1 MPNRRERLAAALL
14 VAPLL
19 LFLLGVFL
27 LPIGAFLWR
36 AVAETDVAPALPRT
50 LVALRDWDGRDLP
63 GEAAFEALAA
73 DLRAARAADQAAGGG
88 GLIPRAA
95 ARLNAE
101 IPGFRST
108 LPATARRL
116 ASPEAP
122 ARETILAASPDW
134 SKPGSWAAI
143 RRTGGPLSDLNLLAA
158 LDLRRDAAGSV
169 AAVPPDQA
177 VFRGVLLRTLWISLL
192 ATLLSLLLGYP
203 LAYLIATAPPRLA
216 LWMLGAVTLPL
227 WISDVP
233 RIASWIVLLQRDG
246 VVNTL
251 LTATGLLRE
260 PASFLFTRG
269 TVLLAT
275 VNLLLPFA
283 VLPIYASLRAL
294 DWRLPRAGLSLGAS
308 PWRVFRRVTL
318 PLSMPGVGAGALLV
332 FIQALGFY
340 VTPALL
346 GGPNDQMLPYFIGF
360 YANRTVNWGLA
371 AALSVVLLLA
381 VAIVVALYARLVG
394 FNKVRMA

>member
-50 LVALRDWDGRDLP
+50 LAALRDWSGRDLP

-88 GLIPRAA
+88 LIPRAA

-116 ASPEAP
+116 SSPEAP

-134 SKPGSWAAI
+134 SKPESWAAI
-143 RRTGGPLSDLNLLAA
+143 RRTGGPVSDLNLLAA
-158 LDLRRDAAGSV
+158 LDLRRDAAGGI

-177 VFRGVLLRTLWISLL
+177 VFRGVLLRTLWIALL
-192 ATLLSLLLGYP
+192 ATALSLLLGYP

-233 RIASWIVLLQRDG
+233 RIAAWIVLLQRDG
-246 VVNTL
+246 VANTL

-275 VNLLLPFA
+275 VNLLLPYA

>member
-50 LVALRDWDGRDLP
+50 LAVLRDWSGRDLP

-88 GLIPRAA
+88 LIPRAA

-116 ASPEAP
+116 SSPEAP

-134 SKPGSWAAI
+134 SKPESWAAI
-143 RRTGGPLSDLNLLAA
+143 RRTGGPVSDLNLLAA
-158 LDLRRDAAGSV
+158 LDLRRDAAGGI

-177 VFRGVLLRTLWISLL
+177 VFRGVLLRTLWIALL
-192 ATLLSLLLGYP
+192 ATALSLLLGYP

-233 RIASWIVLLQRDG
+233 RIAAWIVLLQRDG
-246 VVNTL
+246 VANTL

-275 VNLLLPFA
+275 VNLLLPYA

-346 GGPNDQMLPYFIGF
+346 GGPNDQMLSYFIGF

-394 FNKVRMA
+394 FNKVRPA

>member
-1 MPNRRERLAAALL
+1 
-14 VAPLL
+14 
-19 LFLLGVFL
+19 
-27 LPIGAFLWR
+27 
-36 AVAETDVAPALPRT
+36 
-50 LVALRDWDGRDLP
+50 DWSGRDLP

-88 GLIPRAA
+88 LIPRAA

-116 ASPEAP
+116 SSPEAP

-134 SKPGSWAAI
+134 SKPESWAAI
-143 RRTGGPLSDLNLLAA
+143 RRTGGPVSDLNLLAA
-158 LDLRRDAAGSV
+158 LDLRRDAAGGI

-177 VFRGVLLRTLWISLL
+177 VFRGVLLRTLWIALL
-192 ATLLSLLLGYP
+192 ATALSLLLGYP

-233 RIASWIVLLQRDG
+233 RIAAWIVLLQRDG
-246 VVNTL
+246 VANTL

-275 VNLLLPFA
+275 VNLLLPYA

-346 GGPNDQMLPYFIGF
+346 GGPNDQMLSYFIGF

-394 FNKVRMA
+394 FNKVRPA

>member
-50 LVALRDWDGRDLP
+50 LAALRDWSGRDLP

-88 GLIPRAA
+88 LIPRAA

-116 ASPEAP
+116 SSPEAP

-134 SKPGSWAAI
+134 SKPESWAAI
-143 RRTGGPLSDLNLLAA
+143 RRTGGPVSDLNLLAA
-158 LDLRRDAAGSV
+158 LDLRRDAAGGI

-177 VFRGVLLRTLWISLL
+177 VFRGVLLRTLWIALL
-192 ATLLSLLLGYP
+192 ATALSLLLGYP

-233 RIASWIVLLQRDG
+233 RIAAWIVLLQRDG
-246 VVNTL
+246 VANTL

-346 GGPNDQMLPYFIGF
+346 GGPNDQMLSYFIGF

-394 FNKVRMA
+394 FNKVRPA

>member
-19 LFLLGVFL
+19 IFLLGVFL

-36 AVAETDVAPALPRT
+36 AVAETDVAPVLPRT
-50 LVALRDWDGRDLP
+50 LAALRDWDGRELP
-63 GEAAFEALAA
+63 GDAAFEALAA
-73 DLRAARAADQAAGGG
+73 DLRAARAADQAGGG
-88 GLIPRAA
+88 GAIPRAA

-116 ASPEAP
+116 ANPEAP

-134 SKPGSWAAI
+134 SKPESWAAI
-143 RRTGGPLSDLNLLAA
+143 RRTGGPVSDLNLLAA
-158 LDLRRDAAGSV
+158 LDLRRDAAGDV
-169 AAVPPDQA
+169 TAVPPDQA
-177 VFRGVLLRTLWISLL
+177 VFRGVLLRTLWIAVL
-192 ATLLSLLLGYP
+192 ATALSLILGYP

-233 RIASWIVLLQRDG
+233 RIAAWIVLLQRDG
-246 VVNTL
+246 VANTL

-346 GGPNDQMLPYFIGF
+346 GGPNDQMLSYFIGF

-371 AALSVVLLLA
+371 AALSVILLLA

-394 FNKVRMA
+394 FNRVRMA

>member
-50 LVALRDWDGRDLP
+50 LAALRDWSGRDLP

-88 GLIPRAA
+88 LIPRAA

-116 ASPEAP
+116 SSPEAP

-134 SKPGSWAAI
+134 SKPESWAAI
-143 RRTGGPLSDLNLLAA
+143 RRTGGPVSDLNLLAA
-158 LDLRRDAAGSV
+158 LDLRRDAAGGI

-177 VFRGVLLRTLWISLL
+177 VFRGVLLRTLWIALL
-192 ATLLSLLLGYP
+192 ATALSLLLGYP

-233 RIASWIVLLQRDG
+233 RIAAWIVLLQRDG
-246 VVNTL
+246 MANTL

-275 VNLLLPFA
+275 VNLLLPYA

-346 GGPNDQMLPYFIGF
+346 GGPNDQMLSYFIGF

-394 FNKVRMA
+394 FNKVRPA

>member
-50 LVALRDWDGRDLP
+50 LAVLRDWSGRDLP

-73 DLRAARAADQAAGGG
+73 DLRAARAADPAAGG

-101 IPGFRST
+101 IPGFLST

-116 ASPEAP
+116 SSPEAP

-134 SKPGSWAAI
+134 SKPESWAAI
-143 RRTGGPLSDLNLLAA
+143 RRTGGPVSDLNLLAA
-158 LDLRRDAAGSV
+158 LDLRRDAAGGI

-177 VFRGVLLRTLWISLL
+177 VFRGVLLRTLWIALL
-192 ATLLSLLLGYP
+192 ATALSLLLGYP

-233 RIASWIVLLQRDG
+233 RIAAWIVLLQRDG
-246 VVNTL
+246 MANTL

-346 GGPNDQMLPYFIGF
+346 GGPNDQMLSYFIGF

-394 FNKVRMA
+394 FNKVRPA

>member
-50 LVALRDWDGRDLP
+50 LAALRDWSGRDLP

-88 GLIPRAA
+88 LIPRAA

-116 ASPEAP
+116 SSPEAP

-134 SKPGSWAAI
+134 SKPESWAAI
-143 RRTGGPLSDLNLLAA
+143 RRTGGPVSDLNLLAA
-158 LDLRRDAAGSV
+158 LDLRRDAAGGI

-177 VFRGVLLRTLWISLL
+177 VFRGVLLRTLWIALL
-192 ATLLSLLLGYP
+192 ATALSLLLGYP

-233 RIASWIVLLQRDG
+233 RIAAWIVLLQRDG
-246 VVNTL
+246 MANTL

-346 GGPNDQMLPYFIGF
+346 GGPNDQMLSYFIGF

-394 FNKVRMA
+394 FNKVRPA

>member
-50 LVALRDWDGRDLP
+50 LAALRDWSGRDLP
-63 GEAAFEALAA
+63 GEAAFEALLARICA
-73 DLRAARAADQAAGGG
+73 RARAADQAAGG

-116 ASPEAP
+116 SSPEAP

-134 SKPGSWAAI
+134 SKPESWAAI
-143 RRTGGPLSDLNLLAA
+143 RRTGGPVSDLNLLAA
-158 LDLRRDAAGSV
+158 LDLRRDAAGGI

-177 VFRGVLLRTLWISLL
+177 VFRGVLLRTLWIALL
-192 ATLLSLLLGYP
+192 ATALSLLLGYP

-233 RIASWIVLLQRDG
+233 RIAAWIVLLQRDG
-246 VVNTL
+246 VANTL

-275 VNLLLPFA
+275 VNLLLPYA

-346 GGPNDQMLPYFIGF
+346 GGPNDQMLSYFIGF

-394 FNKVRMA
+394 FNKVRPA

>member
-1 MPNRRERLAAALL
+1 M
-14 VAPLL
+14 APLL

-50 LVALRDWDGRDLP
+50 LAALRDWSGRDLP

-88 GLIPRAA
+88 LIPRAA

-116 ASPEAP
+116 SSPEAP

-134 SKPGSWAAI
+134 SKPESWAAI
-143 RRTGGPLSDLNLLAA
+143 RRTGGPVSDLNLLAA
-158 LDLRRDAAGSV
+158 LDLRRDAAGGI

-177 VFRGVLLRTLWISLL
+177 VFRGVLLRTLWIALL
-192 ATLLSLLLGYP
+192 ATALSLLLGYP

-233 RIASWIVLLQRDG
+233 RIAAWIVLLQRDG
-246 VVNTL
+246 VANTL

-275 VNLLLPFA
+275 VNLLLPYA

-346 GGPNDQMLPYFIGF
+346 GGPNDQMLSYFIGF

-394 FNKVRMA
+394 FNKVRPA

>member
-50 LVALRDWDGRDLP
+50 LAALRDWSGRALP

-73 DLRAARAADQAAGGG
+73 DLRAARAADQAAGG

-116 ASPEAP
+116 SSPEAP

-134 SKPGSWAAI
+134 SKPESWAAI
-143 RRTGGPLSDLNLLAA
+143 RRTGGPVSDLNLLAA
-158 LDLRRDAAGSV
+158 LDLRRDAAGGI

-177 VFRGVLLRTLWISLL
+177 VFRGVLLRTLWIALL
-192 ATLLSLLLGYP
+192 ATALSLLLGYP

-233 RIASWIVLLQRDG
+233 RIAAWIVLLQRDG
-246 VVNTL
+246 VANTL

-275 VNLLLPFA
+275 VNLLLPYA

-346 GGPNDQMLPYFIGF
+346 GGPNDQMLSYFIGF

-394 FNKVRMA
+394 FNKVRPA

>member
-1 MPNRRERLAAALL
+1 MSGRRDRSGLAALAPFLWLGVFFLFPFLL
-14 VAPLL
+14 VAKLSLSDTALAIPPYTPRIDWSQGWT
-19 LFLLGVFL
+19 GVE
-27 LPIGAFLWR
+27 AFLR
-36 AVAETDVAPALPRT
+36 GLDFETYARLPTDRLYVVAYLSSLKFAAVAT
-50 LVALRDWDGRDLP
+50 L
-63 GEAAFEALAA
+63 
-73 DLRAARAADQAAGGG
+73 
-88 GLIPRAA
+88 
-95 ARLNAE
+95 
-101 IPGFRST
+101 
-108 LPATARRL
+108 
-116 ASPEAP
+116 
-122 ARETILAASPDW
+122 IL
-134 SKPGSWAAI
+134 
-143 RRTGGPLSDLNLLAA
+143 
-158 LDLRRDAAGSV
+158 
-169 AAVPPDQA
+169 
-177 VFRGVLLRTLWISLL
+177 
-192 ATLLSLLLGYP
+192 LLLGYP

-233 RIASWIVLLQRDG
+233 RIAAWIVLLQRDG
-246 VVNTL
+246 VANTL

-275 VNLLLPFA
+275 VNLLLPYA

-346 GGPNDQMLPYFIGF
+346 GGPNDQMLSYFIGF

-394 FNKVRMA
+394 FNKVRPA

>member
-50 LVALRDWDGRDLP
+50 LAALRDWSGRDLP
-63 GEAAFEALAA
+63 GEDAFEALAA
-73 DLRAARAADQAAGGG
+73 DLRAARAADQAAGG

-116 ASPEAP
+116 SSPEAP

-134 SKPGSWAAI
+134 SKPESWAAI
-143 RRTGGPLSDLNLLAA
+143 RRTGGPVSDLNLLAA
-158 LDLRRDAAGSV
+158 LDLRRDAAGGI

-177 VFRGVLLRTLWISLL
+177 VFRGVLLRTLWIALL
-192 ATLLSLLLGYP
+192 ATALSLLLGYP

-233 RIASWIVLLQRDG
+233 RIAAWIVLLQRDG
-246 VVNTL
+246 VANTL

-275 VNLLLPFA
+275 VNLLLPYA

-346 GGPNDQMLPYFIGF
+346 GGPNDQMLSYFIGF

-394 FNKVRMA
+394 FNKVRPA

>member
-50 LVALRDWDGRDLP
+50 LAALRDWSGRDLP

-88 GLIPRAA
+88 LIPRAA

-116 ASPEAP
+116 SSPEAP

-134 SKPGSWAAI
+134 SKPESWAAI
-143 RRTGGPLSDLNLLAA
+143 RRTGGPVSDLNLLAA
-158 LDLRRDAAGSV
+158 LDLRRDAAGGI

-177 VFRGVLLRTLWISLL
+177 VFRGVLLRTLWIALL
-192 ATLLSLLLGYP
+192 ATALSLLLGYP

-233 RIASWIVLLQRDG
+233 RIAAWIVLLQRDG
-246 VVNTL
+246 VANTL

-275 VNLLLPFA
+275 VNLLLPYA

-346 GGPNDQMLPYFIGF
+346 GGPNDQMLSYFIGF

-394 FNKVRMA
+394 FNNVRPA

>member
-50 LVALRDWDGRDLP
+50 LAVLRDWSGRDLP

-88 GLIPRAA
+88 LIPRAA

-116 ASPEAP
+116 SSPEAP

-134 SKPGSWAAI
+134 SKPESWAAI
-143 RRTGGPLSDLNLLAA
+143 RRTGGPVSDLNLLAA
-158 LDLRRDAAGSV
+158 LDLRRDAAGGI

-177 VFRGVLLRTLWISLL
+177 VFRGVLLRTLWIALL
-192 ATLLSLLLGYP
+192 ATALSLLLGYP

-233 RIASWIVLLQRDG
+233 RIAAWIVLLQRDG
-246 VVNTL
+246 VANTL

-346 GGPNDQMLPYFIGF
+346 GGPNDQMLSYFIGF

-394 FNKVRMA
+394 FNKVRPA

>member
-50 LVALRDWDGRDLP
+50 LAALRDWSGRDLP

-88 GLIPRAA
+88 LIPRAA

-116 ASPEAP
+116 SSPEAP

-134 SKPGSWAAI
+134 SKPESWAAI
-143 RRTGGPLSDLNLLAA
+143 RRTGGPVSDLNLLAA
-158 LDLRRDAAGSV
+158 LDLRRDAAGGI

-177 VFRGVLLRTLWISLL
+177 VFRGVLLRTLWIALL
-192 ATLLSLLLGYP
+192 ATALSLLLGYP

-216 LWMLGAVTLPL
+216 LWLLGAVTLPL

-233 RIASWIVLLQRDG
+233 RIAAWIVLLQRDG
-246 VVNTL
+246 VANTL

-275 VNLLLPFA
+275 VNLLLPYA

-346 GGPNDQMLPYFIGF
+346 GGPNDQMLSYFIGF

-394 FNKVRMA
+394 FNKVRPA

>member
-50 LVALRDWDGRDLP
+50 LAALRDWSGRDLP

-73 DLRAARAADQAAGGG
+73 DLRAARAADPAAGG

-116 ASPEAP
+116 SSPEAP

-134 SKPGSWAAI
+134 SKPESWAAI
-143 RRTGGPLSDLNLLAA
+143 RRTGGPVSDLNLLAA
-158 LDLRRDAAGSV
+158 LDLRRDAAGGI

-177 VFRGVLLRTLWISLL
+177 VFRGVLLRTLWIALL
-192 ATLLSLLLGYP
+192 ATALSLLLGYP

-233 RIASWIVLLQRDG
+233 RIAAWIVLLQRDG
-246 VVNTL
+246 VANTL

-275 VNLLLPFA
+275 VNLLLPYA

-346 GGPNDQMLPYFIGF
+346 GGPNDQMLSYFIGF

-394 FNKVRMA
+394 FNKVRPA

>member
-50 LVALRDWDGRDLP
+50 LAVLRDWSGRDLP

-73 DLRAARAADQAAGGG
+73 DLRAARAADPAAGG

-116 ASPEAP
+116 SSPEAP

-134 SKPGSWAAI
+134 SKPESWAAI
-143 RRTGGPLSDLNLLAA
+143 RRTGGPVSDLNLLAA
-158 LDLRRDAAGSV
+158 LDLRRDAAGGI

-177 VFRGVLLRTLWISLL
+177 VFRGVLLRTLWIALL
-192 ATLLSLLLGYP
+192 ATALSLLLGYP

-233 RIASWIVLLQRDG
+233 RIAAWIVLLQRDG
-246 VVNTL
+246 MANTL

-346 GGPNDQMLPYFIGF
+346 GGPNDQMLSYFIGF

-394 FNKVRMA
+394 FNKVRPA

>member
-36 AVAETDVAPALPRT
+36 AVAETDVAPALPHT
-50 LVALRDWDGRDLP
+50 LAALRDWSGRDLP

-88 GLIPRAA
+88 LIPRAA

-116 ASPEAP
+116 SSPEAP

-134 SKPGSWAAI
+134 SKPESWAAI
-143 RRTGGPLSDLNLLAA
+143 RRTGGPVSDLNLLAA
-158 LDLRRDAAGSV
+158 LDLRRDAAGGI

-177 VFRGVLLRTLWISLL
+177 VFRGVLLRTLWIALL
-192 ATLLSLLLGYP
+192 ATALSLLLGYP

-233 RIASWIVLLQRDG
+233 RIAAWIVLLQRDG
-246 VVNTL
+246 VANTL

-346 GGPNDQMLPYFIGF
+346 GGPNDQMLSYFIGF

-394 FNKVRMA
+394 FNKVRPA

>member
-50 LVALRDWDGRDLP
+50 LAALRDWSGRDLP

-88 GLIPRAA
+88 LIPRAA

-116 ASPEAP
+116 SSPEAP

-134 SKPGSWAAI
+134 SKPESWAAI
-143 RRTGGPLSDLNLLAA
+143 RRTGGPVSDLNLLAA
-158 LDLRRDAAGSV
+158 LDLRRDAAGGI

-177 VFRGVLLRTLWISLL
+177 VFRGVLLRTLWIALL
-192 ATLLSLLLGYP
+192 ATALSLLLGYP

-233 RIASWIVLLQRDG
+233 RIAAWIVLLQRDG
-246 VVNTL
+246 VANTL

-275 VNLLLPFA
+275 VNLLLPYA

-346 GGPNDQMLPYFIGF
+346 GGPNDQMLSYFIGF

-394 FNKVRMA
+394 FNKVRPA

>member
-50 LVALRDWDGRDLP
+50 LAALRDWSGRDLP

-88 GLIPRAA
+88 LIPRAA

-116 ASPEAP
+116 SSPEAP

-134 SKPGSWAAI
+134 SKPESWAAI
-143 RRTGGPLSDLNLLAA
+143 RRTGGPVSDLNLLAA
-158 LDLRRDAAGSV
+158 LDLRRDAAGGI

-177 VFRGVLLRTLWISLL
+177 VFRGVLLRTLWIALL
-192 ATLLSLLLGYP
+192 ATALSLLLGYP

-233 RIASWIVLLQRDG
+233 RIAAWIVLLQRDG
-246 VVNTL
+246 VANTL

-269 TVLLAT
+269 TVLLAA
-275 VNLLLPFA
+275 VNLLLPYA

-346 GGPNDQMLPYFIGF
+346 GGPNDQMLSYFIGF

-394 FNKVRMA
+394 FNKVRPA